1 MKTWTLKEKR
11 KMDDKAVM
19 TAIDQLKQGIDA
31 LAAAVGGDSGGDVAG
46 ASPEIPEGGPDE
58 PVNPD
63 AAGDAAGAEV
73 PAPARPGMTAMSPE
87 DFINKKAGQR

>member
-11 KMDDKAVM
+11 KMDDKAIM

-31 LAAAVGGDSGGDVAG
+31 LAAAVGGEGGADVAG
-46 ASPEIPEGGPDE
+46 KGSEVPVGPDA

-63 AAGDAAGAEV
+63 EAGDAASADVSV
-73 PAPARPGMTAMSPE
+73 PPRPGMTAMSPE
-87 DFINKKAGQR
+87 DFVNKKPGVR

>member
-11 KMDDKAVM
+11 KMDDKAIM

-31 LAAAVGGDSGGDVAG
+31 LAAAVGGDAGGDVSG
-46 ASPEIPEGGPDE
+46 KSPETPEGPDA

-63 AAGDAAGAEV
+63 EAGDAASAEV
-73 PAPARPGMTAMSPE
+73 SAPPRPGMTAISPE
-87 DFINKKAGQR
+87 DFVNKKPGAR